1 MRRELQ
7 TVSRQWRRPGGG
19 TESWHTRSVGSNGA
33 FAPQLLVNL
42 VGPPLSRSQSDSADC
57 LMALLPLRFLFF
69 LYIIVFIYLFWAVLG
84 LPCCIGFCLLVASRG
99 YCLVALHGLLRAV
112 ASLVEHVFQGTQGSV
127 AVALGLGSCAWLLGS
142 RAQAQ

>member
-1 MRRELQ
+1 M
-7 TVSRQWRRPGGG
+7 
-19 TESWHTRSVGSNGA
+19 GSNRA

-69 LYIIVFIYLFWAVLG
+69 LIIVFIYLFWAVLG
-84 LPCCIGFCLLVASRG
+84 LPCCIGFCLVVASRG
-99 YCLVALHGLLRAV
+99 CSPVALHGLLMAV
-112 ASLVEHVFQGTQGSV
+112 ASLVEHVFWGTQGSV
-127 AVALGLGSCAWLLGS
+127 GVALGLGSCAWLLGS